1 MLKTLNDSKDDAFQ
15 VTCILWNHKTLRLE
29 PQAARQGQWED
40 NVGNLGSRC
49 VKLHPAGGQAVCLED
64 QLLLVHA
71 SAPHLQ
77 DLQGHLRG
85 SGFYSSLI
93 GSKVPKRHTDTLMPK
108 GPLPPYFPH

>member
-77 DLQGHLRG
+77 DLKDISGEVGSTLLSLVLR
-85 SGFYSSLI
+85 FL
-93 GSKVPKRHTDTLMPK
+93 RDTRIP
-108 GPLPPYFPH
+108 